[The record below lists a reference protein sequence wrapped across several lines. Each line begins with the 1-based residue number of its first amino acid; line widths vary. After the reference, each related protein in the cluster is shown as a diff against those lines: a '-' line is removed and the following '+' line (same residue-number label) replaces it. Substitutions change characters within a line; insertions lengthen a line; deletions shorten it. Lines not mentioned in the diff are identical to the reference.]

1 MRLWSWKDGGTLV
14 SAVHWGFG
22 VVPHLI
28 LYPMGVLKASE
39 LVGHGL
45 GQLSP

>member
-1 MRLWSWKDGGTLV
+1 MDEETLL

-22 VVPHLI
+22 VVPGLF
-28 LYPMGVLKASE
+28 LCTMGVLKASE

-45 GQLSP
+45 AQLSL